1 MRVSTSQLYASNL
14 AGIHQQNAELA
25 KVQNQLA
32 NGTKIQTPSDDP
44 AAATRIVDLNRAIDR
59 NEQFKTNGDFAFNRL
74 NQSETVLDAVDSTL
88 NRVEGLIFSGMGQ
101 DAKTRPQLAS
111 QLRDELSIITDLA
124 NTRDG
129 NGDYL
134 YAGFSTD
141 QKPFDDSGANVVYN
155 GGDATQKRNIQI
167 AADRRV
173 ADGNSGQEIFE
184 DTGAG
189 RSVFAIVEAVI
200 IELENGAATPASIS
214 AVINT
219 AAPDLTSA
227 KENLELVRNSIASRM
242 GMINTEQDIAKQMN
256 ETFKDQRSEL
266 NDVDLAEIAL
276 KLNQLQTSLQA
287 AQQTF
292 VKTQE
297 LSLFNFI

>member
-14 AGIHQQNAELA
+14 AGITRQNTELA

-32 NGTKIQTPSDDP
+32 SGTKIQTPSDDP
-44 AAATRIVDLNRAIDR
+44 AAATRIVDLNRMIDR

-74 NQSETVLDAVDSTL
+74 NQSETVLDAVGAAV
-88 NRVEGLIFSGMGQ
+88 NRVQELVFSPLGQ
-101 DAKTRPQLAS
+101 EASSRPQLAQ
-111 QLRDELSIITDLA
+111 QLRDELSIITDLS

-134 YAGFSTD
+134 YAGHDVNT
-141 QKPFDDSGANVVYN
+141 KPFDDSGANVTYT
-155 GGDATQKRNIQI
+155 GDSGQRSIQI

-173 ADGNSGQEIFE
+173 TDGNSGQEIFE
-184 DTGAG
+184 NTGAG
-189 RSVFAIVEAVI
+189 RSIFRMVEDYVAV
-200 IELENGAATPASIS
+200 LENPAS
-214 AVINT
+214 T
-219 AAPDLTSA
+219 ATNIQTAIDAITPDLALA
-227 KENLELVRNSIASRM
+227 KDNMTLVRNSIASRM
-242 GMINTEQDIAKQMN
+242 GMINTEQDIGKQMN
-256 ETFKDQRSEL
+256 EILIDQRSEL

>member
-1 MRVSTSQLYASNL
+1 MRVSTSQLFASNL
-14 AGIHQQNAELA
+14 AGIHRQNAELA

-32 NGTKIQTPSDDP
+32 SGTKIQTPSDDP
-44 AAATRIVDLNRAIDR
+44 AAATRIVDLNRMIDR

-74 NQSETVLDAVDSTL
+74 NQSETVLDAVDAAMSRIEGLVFSTL
-88 NRVEGLIFSGMGQ
+88 GQ
-101 DAKTRPQLAS
+101 EASSRPQLAS

-134 YAGFSTD
+134 YAGFSTN

-155 GGDATQKRNIQI
+155 GGGATEKRNIQI

-173 ADGNSGQEIFE
+173 ADGNSGQEVFE

-189 RSVFAIVEAVI
+189 RSIFAIVESVI
-200 IELENGAATPASIS
+200 TELENGAATPASVS
-214 AVINT
+214 AVINA
-219 AAPDLTSA
+219 AAPDLTLA
-227 KENLELVRNSIASRM
+227 KENLTLVRNSIASRM

-256 ETFKDQRSEL
+256 ETLIDQRSEL

>member
-14 AGIHQQNAELA
+14 AGINRQNAELA

-32 NGTKIQTPSDDP
+32 SGTKIQTPADDP
-44 AAATRIVDLNRAIDR
+44 AAATRIVDLNRMIDR
-59 NEQFKTNGDFAFNRL
+59 NEQFKINGDFAFNRL
-74 NQSETVLDAVDSTL
+74 NQSETTLDAVDSAL

-101 DAKTRPQLAS
+101 DTKTRPQLAS
-111 QLRDELSIITDLA
+111 QLKDELSIIVDLA

-134 YAGFSTD
+134 YAGFRTD
-141 QKPFDDSGANVVYN
+141 TKPFDDTGANVVYN
-155 GGDATQKRNIQI
+155 GGGATEKRNIQI

-173 ADGNSGQEIFE
+173 ADGNSGQEVFV

-189 RSVFAIVEAVI
+189 RSVFAIVESVI
-200 IELENGAATPASIS
+200 AELENGAATPASIS

-227 KENLELVRNSIASRM
+227 KENLELIRNSIASRM
-242 GMINTEQDIAKQMN
+242 GMINTEQDIAKQMS
-256 ETFKDQRSEL
+256 ETLKDQRSEI
-266 NDVDLAEIAL
+266 NDVDLAEIAM

-297 LSLFNFI
+297 LSLFNYI